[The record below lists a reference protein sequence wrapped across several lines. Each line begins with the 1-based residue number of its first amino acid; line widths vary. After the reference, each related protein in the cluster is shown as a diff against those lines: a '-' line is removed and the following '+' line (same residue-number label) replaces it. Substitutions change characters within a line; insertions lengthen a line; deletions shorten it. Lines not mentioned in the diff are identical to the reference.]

1 MAAQKHTVLPAIHAH
16 LALGL
21 RGEEGRGEGR
31 GGKRGG
37 GVGGGGGRGEGGEGG
52 ARTKSRS
59 SNRALAS
66 FNALC

>member
-21 RGEEGRGEGR
+21 WGERRGERGEGEEGGGRGREGR
-31 GGKRGG
+31 GGGG
-37 GVGGGGGRGEGGEGG
+37 GGEGG